1 MLTFEKAK
9 KGVRYPQLVVREVNR
24 QYFRTTSS
32 SGFND
37 RGIDVIDKDWDNLI
51 ILDACRYDMLA
62 EAELGGETA
71 SVYSKGSKTEE
82 FLAANF
88 DGRDLTDTVYITA
101 NPMLYRHSDEI
112 KPDFHAIHNVWL
124 DDGWSEEHN
133 TVLPE
138 TIAEETIELSQK
150 YDDKRIISHFIQPH
164 YPFIDSGTEFDK
176 GQLEDPNDDVSFW
189 KKKLMGE
196 LLDVSDELIWKM
208 YNANLDRAIP
218 HVEELITELVGKTV
232 VTSDHGNMVG
242 ESSWP
247 IPLKEYGHPASLYT
261 IELTKVPWIE
271 FNSSERKQ
279 VSKQSGDT
287 RSEEPVEESSVNER
301 LESLGYK

>member
-1 MLTFEKAK
+1 MLTFEKVI
-9 KGVRYPQLVVREVNR
+9 KGLRYPQLVVREVNR

-62 EAELGGETA
+62 EAELGEETA

-88 DGRDLTDTVYITA
+88 DGRDLTDSVYITA

-112 KPDFHAIHNVWL
+112 KPNFHAIHNVWL

-138 TIAEETIELSQK
+138 TMTEETIELSQK
-150 YDDKRIISHFIQPH
+150 YEDKRIISHFIQPH
-164 YPFIDSGTEFDK
+164 YPFIDSDTEFDK
-176 GQLEDPNDDVSFW
+176 GQLEDPDDDVSFW

-196 LLDVSDELIWKM
+196 LPGVSDDLIWEE

-218 HVEELITELVGKTV
+218 HVEDLITELAGKTV

-242 ESSWP
+242 EPSSP
-247 IPLKEYGHPASLYT
+247 IPIKEYGHPASFYT
-261 IELTKVPWIE
+261 TELTKVPWIE
-271 FNSSERKQ
+271 FDSGDRKQ

-287 RSEEPVEESSVNER
+287 RSEGSVEESNVTER